1 MLRIALFQ
9 PDGTVQIGGQE
20 LLEIEVPE
28 GGAVWVDFEGRSE
41 EFEQKLLGWG
51 FHPLAVE
58 DVFTLQHQPKIEEY
72 SDHLFVIVRGID
84 FNRARLETLKLAAFL
99 QPNRLVTCHRAPMRS
114 VNAVLQKLTETG
126 RGRTSMARLFYRICD
141 EMVDLYFPVVETIA
155 SEIEDLEEEI
165 FESPEQS
172 QLATL
177 RELSRRLAAVR
188 RVMLPHRQ
196 VFNHLASRQVA
207 LIDDQEA
214 VYFRDV
220 YDNVFR
226 LGDATDQQRE
236 QLAGAKDI
244 YLSMVAQR
252 TNEVMKVLTLFSA
265 MLLPLTFIAGLY
277 GMNFEYIPETRWRYG
292 YFAVLG
298 LMAVLAAGMLW
309 WFRRRRW
316 L

>member
-1 MLRIALFQ
+1 MIRVAFFQ
-9 PDGTVQIGGQE
+9 PDGAVQIGGPE
-20 LLEIEVPE
+20 LLETPVPE
-28 GGAVWVDFEGRSE
+28 GGAVWVDFEGLAPE
-41 EFEQKLLGWG
+41 LEQRLLDWG

-72 SDHLFVIVRGID
+72 SDYLFVIVRGID
-84 FNRARLETLKLAAFL
+84 FNLAQLETLKLAAFL
-99 QPNRLVTCHRAPMRS
+99 QPGRLITCHRAPMRS
-114 VNAVLQKLTETG
+114 VNGVLKKLAETG
-126 RGRTSMARLFYRICD
+126 RGRTSMAHLFYRICD
-141 EMVDLYFPVVETIA
+141 EMVDLYFPAVDTIA
-155 SEIEDLEEEI
+155 GEIEDLEEEI
-165 FESPEQS
+165 FDDPDQS
-172 QLATL
+172 QLVTL
-177 RELSRRLAAVR
+177 RELSRRLTAVR

-214 VYFRDV
+214 IYFRDV

-277 GMNFEYIPETRWRYG
+277 GMNFDYIPETGWRYG

-298 LMAVLAAGMLW
+298 VMAVLATGMLW